1 MAYHQD
7 DATSH
12 DGEESHSLLEVCQQ
26 PELKCRGSDW
36 RAPAI
41 ILGESCCIK
50 KHSVCSFEFTIFL
63 YILWHDATTYQMVSC
78 YVPDSGLRIVI
89 LDIHHMCLHILLFIQ
104 CNVVAF
110 LGGIFSYIC
119 GFVPIKINKRII

>member
-1 MAYHQD
+1 MMLKNHTLFWKYVSSQSLNVEVL
-7 DATSH
+7 T
-12 DGEESHSLLEVCQQ
+12 GERLQSFSV
-26 PELKCRGSDW
+26 S
-36 RAPAI
+36 PAVLRSI
-41 ILGESCCIK
+41 VFAHLN
-50 KHSVCSFEFTIFL
+50 FTIFL

-104 CNVVAF
+104 CNIVAF